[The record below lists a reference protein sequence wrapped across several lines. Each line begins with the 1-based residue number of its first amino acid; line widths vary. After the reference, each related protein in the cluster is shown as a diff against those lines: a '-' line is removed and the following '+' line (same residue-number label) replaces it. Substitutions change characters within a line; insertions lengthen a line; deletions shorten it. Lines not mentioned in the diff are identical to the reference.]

1 MGNAAII
8 VPKDQQNQHN
18 DKCAVKKAAFITLP
32 DCGSLPATT
41 VQTGGLPEELADQEV
56 KKAASVPLPVGKSLP
71 VTTVKTGG
79 LPEELRA
86 LGNIDSAQS
95 FEI

>member
-1 MGNAAII
+1 

-32 DCGSLPATT
+32 DCGS
-41 VQTGGLPEELADQEV
+41 LPEELADQEV